1 MALTVSVFVFCAV
14 VTFTVVM
21 LFTRPSATARA
32 VERRLA
38 GVQMA
43 SNGDVPNGDGAAE
56 LLKQTNL
63 SEIKWLNKLLEGWG
77 TAQKISLLLAQ
88 SESSW
93 SVSTVLFASAILGVM
108 GFAIVRY
115 WIADPAPGLIAG
127 ILATAFPVLILRA
140 KRERRLTSFN
150 QKLPDALDLI
160 ARALRA
166 GHSISAA
173 IEIVAEEGAEP
184 LRSEFGEVYK
194 QQNFGIPQR
203 DALLQ
208 LGRRVPS
215 ADLQIVITAMLVQK
229 ETGGNLVEILGDH
242 GGAARPY
249 AHPGRVARAHG
260 PGPAYRLDPM
270 PAAGGYVLSDQRCQS
285 RLYQRSGA
293 RPGGDKAYLY
303 RHRHDGNG
311 RIVDPQN
318 RQDQSVSP

>member
-229 ETGGNLVEILGDH
+229 ETGGNLVEILERTTAVLRDRMRIQGELRVRTAQGRLTGWILCLLPVVMFCLISVANPGYTSVLVHDPVGIKLTYTGIAMMAM
-242 GGAARPY
+242 GGLLIRKIVRI
-249 AHPGRVARAHG
+249 RV
-260 PGPAYRLDPM
+260 
-270 PAAGGYVLSDQRCQS
+270 
-285 RLYQRSGA
+285 
-293 RPGGDKAYLY
+293 
-303 RHRHDGNG
+303 
-311 RIVDPQN
+311 
-318 RQDQSVSP
+318 